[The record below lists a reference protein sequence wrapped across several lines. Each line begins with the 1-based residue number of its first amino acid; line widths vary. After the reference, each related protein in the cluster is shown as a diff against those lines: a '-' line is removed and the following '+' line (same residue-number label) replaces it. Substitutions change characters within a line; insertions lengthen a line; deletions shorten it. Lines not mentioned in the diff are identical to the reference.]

1 MKVYNMKSKK
11 TGKAIAN
18 QFIIIDG
25 NKIYFQS
32 YDTIIAVFDA
42 FDLTLDNNAEN
53 YSKTTSKYLAQFI
66 YTYYV
71 NAWYGM
77 TLKEFLKNGV
87 YRRANLNA

>member
-1 MKVYNMKSKK
+1 MKVKNMISKK
-11 TGKAIAN
+11 TGKAIPN
-18 QFIIIDG
+18 QFIITDG
-25 NKIYFQS
+25 NKTYFQS
-32 YDTIIAVFDA
+32 YDTIIAVFDS

-53 YSKTTSKYLAQFI
+53 YSRTTSKYLAQFI

-71 NAWYGM
+71 ASWYGK